1 MGLVEGGSFFLNKR
15 GEDKVL
21 GVERGGGGRE
31 PGGKKLRKGEWNTT
45 PPRHQTKRRLV
56 SEESIELS
64 YFNYSFFESAKGTPE
79 SALTRFC
86 QTKRKVKEERIEK
99 VERVIE
105 WDGKF
110 SKKMYS

>member
-56 SEESIELS
+56 SEESMS
-64 YFNYSFFESAKGTPE
+64 YPISIIP
-79 SALTRFC
+79 
-86 QTKRKVKEERIEK
+86 
-99 VERVIE
+99 
-105 WDGKF
+105 F
-110 SKKMYS
+110 SKAPKAPPKAR